1 MDTTKRIMQEIMDK
15 VKDARKRAGLT
26 QAEVADALNIRD
38 STFNGYENLN
48 RTLSIAD
55 LVRLPSILGCR
66 ITDLLPDSVVT
77 DYDRARALNHRLQD
91 ITDRWTLLDEEEH
104 YIIHDPVKVMTR
116 KRKGEE

>member
-1 MDTTKRIMQEIMDK
+1 MDTTKRIMQEIMNK

-55 LVRLPSILGCR
+55 LVRLPAILGCR
-66 ITDLLPDSVVT
+66 ITDLLPDSVLT
-77 DYDRARALNHRLQD
+77 DYDRARASDERLD
-91 ITDRWTLLDEEEH
+91 FIVRNWDELPDEAKNATVFVASGGIKKKLE
-104 YIIHDPVKVMTR
+104 
-116 KRKGEE
+116 